1 MWNSYIYVLPS
12 FIVTQEVG
20 IPILNVDDL
29 GPGTLFSLCSPEKRW
44 EYINQTDT
52 SERYKDET
60 QS

>member
-1 MWNSYIYVLPS
+1 MYVLPS
-12 FIVTQEVG
+12 YIVTQEVG

-29 GPGTLFSLCSPEKRW
+29 GPGTSFSLCSPEKRW